1 MFHRVQPVFYAFDLL
16 WLDGCS
22 NASAGCGLWV
32 PRRASR
38 LLYVDHVGS
47 RRNDS
52 VCATAL
58 GLFPR

>member
-1 MFHRVQPVFYAFDLL
+1 MFHRVQPMFYAFDLL

-22 NASAGCGLWV
+22 KRKRRLRPLV

-58 GLFPR
+58 GLFPT